1 MKKHLFILLFAGT
14 FLAAQQSQQLVLNKA
29 ENVGMSSKRL
39 NYISQTFN
47 KYVDQGQLPGTVT
60 LIARKG
66 QVVYHEAIGMQDIE
80 NEISMRTDAIFR
92 IASQTKAIVS
102 TAVMMLQERGQLLI
116 SDPISKYIPEFKNS
130 KVAVKIDD
138 DSYDVVPANREITI
152 RDLLTHTAG
161 IGYGSGV
168 AADKWKEADLQGWYF
183 ANRDETVLE
192 TIKRIAVLPHDAQPG
207 SQFVYGYNTD
217 ILGALVNVVSG
228 QSLADFL
235 SENILSPIGMN
246 DTYFYLPKNKAARL
260 AKVYNMIDQKLIR
273 APKEG
278 TMQSQGA
285 YVNGPRKNYS
295 GGAGLVSTAMD
306 YAKFLQMMLNGGTY
320 NNQRILSRKSVE
332 LMTVDHLGGIKY
344 NWQNGMGFGLGYSIS
359 KDLGRRGELGSEG
372 EFGWGGAYH
381 STYWVDPK
389 EDLVVV
395 YFTQVIP
402 IQDVDDHQKLRALVY
417 QAIID

>member
-1 MKKHLFILLFAGT
+1 MRKYLFILLLTGVQGT
-14 FLAAQQSQQLVLNKA
+14 LFSQQLVENKA
-29 ENVGMSSKRL
+29 EAAGMSSERL
-39 NYISQTFN
+39 NTLSHTFHQ
-47 KYVDQGQLPGTVT
+47 YVNHGQLPGTVT

-66 QVVYHEAIGMQDIE
+66 QVVYHEAIGMQDKE
-80 NEISMRTDAIFR
+80 NEIAMGTDAMFR

-116 SDPISKYIPEFKNS
+116 NDPISKYIPEFKNS
-130 KVAVKIDD
+130 TVAVANED

-161 IGYGSGV
+161 IGYGYGV
-168 AADKWKEADLQGWYF
+168 AADKWAEADLQGWYF
-183 ANRDETVLE
+183 AHRDEAVLE
-192 TIKRIAVLPHDAQPG
+192 TIKRIAVLPHEAQPG

-228 QSLADFL
+228 QSLAEFL
-235 SENILSPIGMN
+235 SEHILDPLGMN
-246 DTYFYLPKNKAARL
+246 DTYFYVPKNKVNRL
-260 AKVYNMIDQKLIR
+260 ATVYNMVNQKLVR

-285 YVNGPRKNYS
+285 YVKGPRKNYS

-306 YAKFLQMMLNGGTY
+306 YARFLQMMLNGGTY
-320 NNQRILSRKSVE
+320 NNHRILSRKSVE
-332 LMTVDHLGGIKY
+332 LMTVDHLGGIEY
-344 NWQNGMGFGLGYSIS
+344 SWQNGMGFGLGYSIS
-359 KDLGRRGELGSEG
+359 KDLGLRGELGSVG

-381 STYWVDPK
+381 SSYWVDPK
-389 EDLVVV
+389 EELVVV

-402 IQDVDDHQKLRALVY
+402 IQNVDDHQKLRALVY

>member
-1 MKKHLFILLFAGT
+1 MRKHVFVLLFAITHLVING
-14 FLAAQQSQQLVLNKA
+14 QQLGSKEPEDL
-29 ENVGMSSKRL
+29 GMSSERL
-39 NYISQTFN
+39 NYLTEAFHQ
-47 KYVDQGQLPGTVT
+47 YVDQGQLPGTVT
-60 LIARKG
+60 LITRRG

-80 NEISMRTDAIFR
+80 NSIPMRKDAMFR

-102 TAVMMLQERGQLLI
+102 TAVMILQERGQLLI

-130 KVAVKIDD
+130 TVAVKNDE

-161 IGYGSGV
+161 IGYGWGV
-168 AADKWKEADLQGWYF
+168 AADQWKEADLQGWYF
-183 ANRDETVLE
+183 AHRDEPVLE

-217 ILGALVNVVSG
+217 ILGALVHVVSG

-235 SENILSPIGMN
+235 NENILSPLGMN
-246 DTYFYLPKNKAARL
+246 DTYFYVPENKASRL
-260 AKVYNMIDQKLIR
+260 ATVYNMVEQQLVR
-273 APKEG
+273 APEEG
-278 TMQSQGA
+278 TMESQGA
-285 YVNGPRKNYS
+285 YVKGPRKNYS

-306 YAKFLQMMLNGGTY
+306 YAKFLQMMLNGGKY
-320 NNQRILSRKSVE
+320 NDQRIISRKSVE
-332 LMTVDHLGGIKY
+332 LMTVDHLGGIEY
-344 NWQNGMGFGLGYSIS
+344 SWQDGVGFGLGFSIS
-359 KDLGRRGELGSEG
+359 KDVGMRGELGSVG

-389 EDLVVV
+389 EELVVV

-402 IQDVDDHQKLRALVY
+402 IQNVDDHQKLRALVY

>member
-1 MKKHLFILLFAGT
+1 MRKYLFILLLAGVQST
-14 FLAAQQSQQLVLNKA
+14 LFSQQLAENKA
-29 ENVGMSSKRL
+29 EAVGMSSERL
-39 NYISQTFN
+39 NTLSHTFHQ
-47 KYVDQGQLPGTVT
+47 YVKQGQLPGTVT

-80 NEISMRTDAIFR
+80 NEIAMGTDAMFR

-130 KVAVKIDD
+130 TVAVKNED

-161 IGYGSGV
+161 IGYGYGV
-168 AADKWKEADLQGWYF
+168 AADKWEEADLQGWYF
-183 ANRDETVLE
+183 AHRDEAVLE

-207 SQFVYGYNTD
+207 TQFVYGYNTD

-228 QSLADFL
+228 QSLAEFL
-235 SENILSPIGMN
+235 SEHILDPLGMN
-246 DTYFYLPKNKAARL
+246 DTYFYLPKNKAKRL
-260 AKVYNMIDQKLIR
+260 ATVYNMVDQKLER

-278 TMQSQGA
+278 TMQSQGH
-285 YVNGPRKNYS
+285 YVKGPRKNYS

-320 NNQRILSRKSVE
+320 NNHRILSRKSVE
-332 LMTVDHLGGIKY
+332 LMTVDHLGGIDY
-344 NWQNGMGFGLGYSIS
+344 SWQNGMGFGLGYSIS
-359 KDLGRRGELGSEG
+359 KDLGLRGELGSVG

-381 STYWVDPK
+381 SSYWVDPK
-389 EDLVVV
+389 EELVVV

-402 IQDVDDHQKLRALVY
+402 IQNVDDHQKLRALVY

>member
-1 MKKHLFILLFAGT
+1 MG
-14 FLAAQQSQQLVLNKA
+14 
-29 ENVGMSSKRL
+29 
-39 NYISQTFN
+39 
-47 KYVDQGQLPGTVT
+47 
-60 LIARKG
+60 
-66 QVVYHEAIGMQDIE
+66 
-80 NEISMRTDAIFR
+80 TDAMFR

-130 KVAVKIDD
+130 TVAVKNED

-161 IGYGSGV
+161 IGYGYG
-168 AADKWKEADLQGWYF
+168 AAVDKWEEAELQGWYF
-183 ANRDETVLE
+183 AHRDEAVLE

-207 SQFVYGYNTD
+207 SKFVYGYNTD

-228 QSLADFL
+228 QSLAEFL
-235 SENILSPIGMN
+235 SEHILDPLGMN
-246 DTYFYLPKNKAARL
+246 DTYFYLPKNKAKRL
-260 AKVYNMIDQKLIR
+260 ATVYNMVDQKLVR

-278 TMQSQGA
+278 TMQSQGH
-285 YVNGPRKNYS
+285 YIKGPRKNYS

-320 NNQRILSRKSVE
+320 NNHRILSRKSIE
-332 LMTVDHLGGIKY
+332 LMTVDHLGGIEY
-344 NWQNGMGFGLGYSIS
+344 SWQNGMGFGLGYSIS
-359 KDLGRRGELGSEG
+359 KDLGLRGELGSVG

-381 STYWVDPK
+381 SSYWVDPK
-389 EDLVVV
+389 EELVVV

-402 IQDVDDHQKLRALVY
+402 IQNVDDHQKLRALVY

>member
-1 MKKHLFILLFAGT
+1 MRKYLFILLLAGVQST
-14 FLAAQQSQQLVLNKA
+14 LFSQQLAENKA
-29 ENVGMSSKRL
+29 EAVGMSSERL
-39 NYISQTFN
+39 NTLSHTFHQ
-47 KYVDQGQLPGTVT
+47 YVKQGQLPGTVT

-80 NEISMRTDAIFR
+80 NEIAMGTDAMFR

-130 KVAVKIDD
+130 TVAVKNED

-161 IGYGSGV
+161 IGYGYGV
-168 AADKWKEADLQGWYF
+168 AADKWEEADLQGWYF
-183 ANRDETVLE
+183 AHRDEAVLE

-207 SQFVYGYNTD
+207 TQFVYGYNTD

-228 QSLADFL
+228 QSLAEFL
-235 SENILSPIGMN
+235 SEHILDPLGMN
-246 DTYFYLPKNKAARL
+246 DTYFYLPKNKAKRL
-260 AKVYNMIDQKLIR
+260 ATVYNMVDQKLER

-278 TMQSQGA
+278 TMQSQGN
-285 YVNGPRKNYS
+285 YVKGPRKNYS

-320 NNQRILSRKSVE
+320 NNHRILSRKSVE
-332 LMTVDHLGGIKY
+332 LMTVDHLGGIDY
-344 NWQNGMGFGLGYSIS
+344 SWQNGMGFGLGYSIS
-359 KDLGRRGELGSEG
+359 KDLGLRGELGSVG

-381 STYWVDPK
+381 SSYWVDPK
-389 EDLVVV
+389 EELVVV

-402 IQDVDDHQKLRALVY
+402 IQNVDDHQKLRALVY

>member
-1 MKKHLFILLFAGT
+1 MRKYLFILL
-14 FLAAQQSQQLVLNKA
+14 LAAVQSTLFSQQLVENKA
-29 ENVGMSSKRL
+29 ESVGMSSERL
-39 NYISQTFN
+39 NILSNTFHQ
-47 KYVDQGQLPGTVT
+47 YVNQGQLPGTVT

-80 NEISMRTDAIFR
+80 NEISMTTDAMFR

-116 SDPISKYIPEFKNS
+116 NDPISKYIPEFKNS
-130 KVAVKIDD
+130 TVAVKNED

-161 IGYGSGV
+161 IGYGYGV
-168 AADKWKEADLQGWYF
+168 AADKWEEADLQGWYF
-183 ANRDETVLE
+183 AHRDEAVLE
-192 TIKRIAVLPHDAQPG
+192 TVKRIAVLPHDAQPG

-228 QSLADFL
+228 QSLAEFL
-235 SENILSPIGMN
+235 SEHILEPLGMN
-246 DTYFYLPKNKAARL
+246 DTYFYLPRNKAKRL
-260 AKVYNMIDQKLIR
+260 ATVYNMVDQRLVR

-278 TMQSQGA
+278 TMQSQGH
-285 YVNGPRKNYS
+285 YVKGPRKNYS

-320 NNQRILSRKSVE
+320 NNHRILSRKSVE
-332 LMTVDHLGGIKY
+332 LMTVDHLGGIEY
-344 NWQNGMGFGLGYSIS
+344 SWQNGMGFGLGYSIS
-359 KDLGRRGELGSEG
+359 KDLGLRGELGSVG

-381 STYWVDPK
+381 SSYWVDPK
-389 EDLVVV
+389 EELVVV

-402 IQDVDDHQKLRALVY
+402 IQNVDDHQKLRALVY

>member
-1 MKKHLFILLFAGT
+1 MRKYLFILLLAGVQST
-14 FLAAQQSQQLVLNKA
+14 LFSQQLVENKA
-29 ENVGMSSKRL
+29 EAVGMSSERL
-39 NYISQTFN
+39 NTLSHTFHQ
-47 KYVDQGQLPGTVT
+47 YVKQGQLPGTVT

-80 NEISMRTDAIFR
+80 NEIAMGTDAMFR

-130 KVAVKIDD
+130 TVAVKNED

-161 IGYGSGV
+161 IGYGYGV
-168 AADKWKEADLQGWYF
+168 AADKWEEADLQGWYF
-183 ANRDETVLE
+183 AHRDEPVLE

-207 SQFVYGYNTD
+207 TQFVYGYNTD

-228 QSLADFL
+228 QSLAEFL
-235 SENILSPIGMN
+235 SEHILDPLGMN
-246 DTYFYLPKNKAARL
+246 DTYFYLPKNKAKRL
-260 AKVYNMIDQKLIR
+260 ATVYNMVDQKLER

-278 TMQSQGA
+278 TMQSQGH
-285 YVNGPRKNYS
+285 YVKGPRKNYS

-320 NNQRILSRKSVE
+320 NNHRILSRKSVE
-332 LMTVDHLGGIKY
+332 LMTVDHLGGIDY
-344 NWQNGMGFGLGYSIS
+344 SWQNGMGFGLGYSIS
-359 KDLGRRGELGSEG
+359 KDLGLRGELGSVG

-381 STYWVDPK
+381 SSYWVDPK
-389 EDLVVV
+389 EELVVV

-402 IQDVDDHQKLRALVY
+402 IQNVDDHQKLRALVY

>member
-1 MKKHLFILLFAGT
+1 MRKYLFILL
-14 FLAAQQSQQLVLNKA
+14 LAAVQSTLFSQQLVENKA
-29 ENVGMSSKRL
+29 ESAGMSSERL
-39 NYISQTFN
+39 SILSHTFHQ
-47 KYVDQGQLPGTVT
+47 YVNQGQLPGTVT

-80 NEISMRTDAIFR
+80 NEISMGTDAMFR

-116 SDPISKYIPEFKNS
+116 NDPISKYIPEFKNS
-130 KVAVKIDD
+130 TVAVKNED
-138 DSYDVVPANREITI
+138 DSYDVVRANREITI

-161 IGYGSGV
+161 IGYGYGV
-168 AADKWKEADLQGWYF
+168 AADKWEEADLQGWYF
-183 ANRDETVLE
+183 AHRDEAVLE
-192 TIKRIAVLPHDAQPG
+192 TVKRIAVLPHDAQPG

-235 SENILSPIGMN
+235 SEHILEPLGMN
-246 DTYFYLPKNKAARL
+246 DTYFYLPRNKAKRL
-260 AKVYNMIDQKLIR
+260 ATVYNMVDQRLVR

-278 TMQSQGA
+278 TMQSQGH
-285 YVNGPRKNYS
+285 YVKGPRKNYS

-320 NNQRILSRKSVE
+320 NNHRILSRKSVE
-332 LMTVDHLGGIKY
+332 LMTVDHLGGIEY
-344 NWQNGMGFGLGYSIS
+344 SWQNGMGFGLGYSIS
-359 KDLGRRGELGSEG
+359 KDLGLRGELGSVG

-381 STYWVDPK
+381 SSYWVDPK
-389 EDLVVV
+389 EELVVV

-402 IQDVDDHQKLRALVY
+402 IQNVDDHQKLRALVY

>member
-1 MKKHLFILLFAGT
+1 MRKYLFILL
-14 FLAAQQSQQLVLNKA
+14 LAAVQSTLFSQQLVENKA
-29 ENVGMSSKRL
+29 ESVGMSSERL
-39 NYISQTFN
+39 NTFSN
-47 KYVDQGQLPGTVT
+47 TFHQYVNQGQLPGTVT

-80 NEISMRTDAIFR
+80 NEISMTTDAMFR

-116 SDPISKYIPEFKNS
+116 NDPISKYIPEFKNS
-130 KVAVKIDD
+130 TVAVKNED

-161 IGYGSGV
+161 IGYGYGV
-168 AADKWKEADLQGWYF
+168 AADKWEEADLQGWYF
-183 ANRDETVLE
+183 AHRDEAVLE
-192 TIKRIAVLPHDAQPG
+192 TVKRIALLPHDAQPG

-228 QSLADFL
+228 QSLAEFL
-235 SENILSPIGMN
+235 SEHILDPLGMN
-246 DTYFYLPKNKAARL
+246 DTYFYLPKNKAKRL
-260 AKVYNMIDQKLIR
+260 ATVYNMVDQRLVR

-278 TMQSQGA
+278 TMQSQGH
-285 YVNGPRKNYS
+285 YVKGPRKNYS

-320 NNQRILSRKSVE
+320 NNHRILSRKSVE
-332 LMTVDHLGGIKY
+332 LMTVDHLGGIEY
-344 NWQNGMGFGLGYSIS
+344 SWQNGMGFGLGYSIS
-359 KDLGRRGELGSEG
+359 KDLGLRGELGSVG

-381 STYWVDPK
+381 SSYWVDPK
-389 EDLVVV
+389 EELVVV

-402 IQDVDDHQKLRALVY
+402 IQNVDDHQKLRALVY